1 MDLLKKHYEKI
12 LLGGVLLILAVS
24 AALLPVMISGERDD
38 LRSKA
43 DAIINILPK
52 ALPPLNLSTQ
62 EVTLRQ
68 LEAGIRLDLANSN
81 KVFNPVLWQKMPDG
95 RLLKIQTGE
104 EVGPRALV
112 VTKQTPLFFTV
123 TFDSVST
130 NDAGGARYAIG
141 VEREASPEVAKRR
154 KKQYFVNL
162 GNKNEVFQLRDV
174 KVAADGSTELLLEL
188 TDTGE
193 LVRLSKEQP
202 FKRED
207 GYMVDLKY
215 DPENKKWTNQ
225 RIAGALNLGALN
237 FAGENYNIVAITKNE
252 LVVLAK
258 SNQKKTPV
266 PIVIE
271 ATK

>member
-24 AALLPVMISGERDD
+24 AALLPIMISGEIDD
-38 LRSKA
+38 LRIKA
-43 DAIINILPK
+43 EAIINLPPK

-68 LEAGIRLDLANSN
+68 LQTGIRIDLANSN

-95 RLLKIQTGE
+95 RLIKIQTGE

-112 VTKQTPLFFTV
+112 VTKQTPLYFVV

-130 NDAGGARYAIG
+130 NDAGVARYAIG
-141 VEREASPEVAKRR
+141 VERQAALDAAKRR
-154 KKQYFVNL
+154 KKQYFANV
-162 GNKNEVFQLRDV
+162 GDKSDAFQLQEV
-174 KVAADGSTELLLEL
+174 KGMAEGGPELVLGLTE
-188 TDTGE
+188 TGE
-193 LVRLSKEQP
+193 SVRIAKDKP

-207 GYMVDLKY
+207 GYTVDLKY
-215 DPENKKWTNQ
+215 DPENKKWANQ
-225 RIAGALNLGALN
+225 RVGGPLN
-237 FAGENYNIVAITKNE
+237 FASENYNIVAITKNE

>member
-12 LLGGVLLILAVS
+12 LLGGVLLILVVS

-43 DAIINILPK
+43 DAIIN
-52 ALPPLNLSTQ
+52 LPPKPLTPLNVSTQ
-62 EVTLRQ
+62 EVILHQ
-68 LEAGIRLDLANSN
+68 LEAGIRIDLTTSN

-104 EVGPRALV
+104 EIGPLALA
-112 VTKQTPLFFTV
+112 VTKQTPLYFTV
-123 TFDSVST
+123 TWDSAST
-130 NDAGGARYAIG
+130 NDAGVVRFGIG
-141 VEREASPEVAKRR
+141 VERQASLEAAKRR

-162 GNKNEVFQLRDV
+162 GDKNDAFQLREA
-174 KVAADGSTELLLEL
+174 KAAADGGMELVLDL

-193 LVRLSKEQP
+193 TVSVARDKP

-207 GYMVDLKY
+207 GYTVDLKY
-215 DPENKKWTNQ
+215 DPEKKTWTNQ
-225 RIAGALNLGALN
+225 RVGGALKLGA
-237 FAGENYNIVAITKNE
+237 EDYNIVAITKNE

-266 PIVIE
+266 PIAIE
-271 ATK
+271 AAK

>member
-43 DAIINILPK
+43 DAIINLPPK
-52 ALPPLNLSTQ
+52 ALPNLNLSVQ

-68 LEAGIRLDLANSN
+68 LEAGIKLDLATSN

-95 RLLKIQTGE
+95 RLIKIQTGE

-112 VTKQTPLFFTV
+112 PTKLTPLYFTV

-130 NDAGGARYAIG
+130 NDTGAARYGIG
-141 VEREASPEVAKRR
+141 VEREASPDPAKRR
-154 KKQYFVNL
+154 KKPYYANV
-162 GNKNEVFQLRDV
+162 GNKNDVFLLREVV
-174 KVAADGSTELLLEL
+174 VTADGGAELILEL

-193 LVRLSKEQP
+193 PVRITKEKP

-207 GYMVDLKY
+207 GYTVDLKY

-225 RIAGALNLGALN
+225 RVGGALKLG
-237 FAGENYNIVAITKNE
+237 GEDYNIVAITKNE

-266 PIVIE
+266 PITIE

>member
-24 AALLPVMISGERDD
+24 AGLLPVMISGERDD

-43 DAIINILPK
+43 EAIINLPPK
-52 ALPPLNLSTQ
+52 ALPPLDLSTQ
-62 EVTLRQ
+62 EATLHQ
-68 LEAGIRLDLANSN
+68 LEAGLRFDLTSSN

-95 RLLKIQTGE
+95 RLIKIQTGE

-130 NDAGGARYAIG
+130 NETGVARYAIG
-141 VEREASPEVAKRR
+141 VEREAAPEVARR
-154 KKQYFVNL
+154 KKKQYFVNV
-162 GNKNEVFQLRDV
+162 GNKNEAFQLREV
-174 KVAADGSTELLLEL
+174 KSTAEGGAELMLDL

-193 LVRLSKEQP
+193 TVSLSKEKP

-207 GYMVDLKY
+207 GYTVDLKY

-225 RIAGALNLGALN
+225 RVGGALN
-237 FAGENYNIVAITKNE
+237 FAGENYIIVAITKSE

-266 PIVIE
+266 PIVSE
-271 ATK
+271 AKK

>member
-24 AALLPVMISGERDD
+24 AALLPIMISGERDD
-38 LRSKA
+38 LRIKA
-43 DAIINILPK
+43 DAIINLPPK

-68 LEAGIRLDLANSN
+68 LQAGIRIDLANSN

-95 RLLKIQTGE
+95 RLVKIQTGE

-112 VTKQTPLFFTV
+112 VTKQTPLYFVV

-130 NDAGGARYAIG
+130 NDAGVARYAIG
-141 VEREASPEVAKRR
+141 VERQAALDTAKRR
-154 KKQYFVNL
+154 KKQYFANV
-162 GNKNEVFQLRDV
+162 GDKNDAFQLQEV
-174 KVAADGSTELLLEL
+174 KGTEESGPEL
-188 TDTGE
+188 VLGLTETGE
-193 LVRLSKEQP
+193 SVRIAKDKP

-207 GYMVDLKY
+207 GYTVDLKY
-215 DPENKKWTNQ
+215 DPENKKWVNQ
-225 RIAGALNLGALN
+225 RVGGALN
-237 FAGENYNIVAITKNE
+237 FASENYNIVAISKNE

>member
-43 DAIINILPK
+43 DAIINLPPK

-68 LEAGIRLDLANSN
+68 LEAGLRIDLATTN

-95 RLLKIQTGE
+95 RLIKVQTGE
-104 EVGPRALV
+104 EVGPRALD
-112 VTKQTPLFFTV
+112 VTKQTPLYFTV
-123 TFDSVST
+123 TWDSAST
-130 NDAGGARYAIG
+130 NDAGVVRYGIG
-141 VEREASPEVAKRR
+141 VERPASLEVAKRR
-154 KKQYFVNL
+154 KKQYFANV
-162 GNKNEVFQLRDV
+162 GDKNDAFQLREV
-174 KVAADGSTELLLEL
+174 KAAADGGMELVLDL

-193 LVRLSKEQP
+193 TVSLFKDKP

-207 GYMVDLKY
+207 GYTVDLKY

-225 RIAGALNLGALN
+225 RVGGALKLG
-237 FAGENYNIVAITKNE
+237 GEDYNIVAITKRE

-266 PIVIE
+266 PIAIE

>member
-24 AALLPVMISGERDD
+24 AALLPIMISGERED
-38 LRSKA
+38 LRSKVE
-43 DAIINILPK
+43 AIINLPPK
-52 ALPPLNLSTQ
+52 ALAPLNFSTQ
-62 EVTLRQ
+62 VTILRQ
-68 LEAGIRLDLANSN
+68 LEAGIRLDLATSN

-95 RLLKIQTGE
+95 RLLKIQTGD
-104 EVGPRALV
+104 EVGPRALL
-112 VTKQTPLFFTV
+112 VTKQSPLFFTV

-130 NDAGGARYAIG
+130 NDAGLARYTVG
-141 VEREASPEVAKRR
+141 VEREAAPDAAKRR
-154 KKQYFVNL
+154 KKQYFVNS
-162 GNKNEVFQLRDV
+162 GNKNEVFQLQQV
-174 KVAADGSTELLLEL
+174 KVTPDGGTELVLEL

-193 LVRLSKEQP
+193 LVRVTKEKP

-207 GYMVDLKY
+207 GYTVDLKY

-225 RIAGALNLGALN
+225 RVGGALN
-237 FAGENYNIVAITKNE
+237 FASENYNIVAITKNE

>member
-1 MDLLKKHYEKI
+1 MELLKKHYEKI

-24 AALLPVMISGERDD
+24 AGLLPVMISGERDE
-38 LRSKA
+38 LRTKA
-43 DAIINILPK
+43 DAIINLPPK
-52 ALPPLNLSTQ
+52 ALPALNVSTQ

-68 LEAGIRLDLANSN
+68 LEAGLRLDLATSN

-95 RLLKIQTGE
+95 RLIKVQTGE

-112 VTKQTPLFFTV
+112 ITKQLPLFFTV

-130 NDAGGARYAIG
+130 NDAGVTRYTIG
-141 VEREASPEVAKRR
+141 VEREASPDAAKRR

-162 GNKNEVFQLRDV
+162 GNKNEVFQLREV
-174 KVAADGSTELLLEL
+174 KATADGGTELILEL

-193 LVRLSKEQP
+193 PVSLSKDKP

-207 GYMVDLKY
+207 GYTVDLKY
-215 DPENKKWTNQ
+215 DPENKKWANQ
-225 RIAGALNLGALN
+225 RVGGALN
-237 FAGENYNIVAITKNE
+237 FAAENYNIVAITKSE

>member
-12 LLGGVLLILAVS
+12 VLGGVLLILAVS
-24 AALLPVMISGERDD
+24 AAYLPMKISGERDD
-38 LRSKA
+38 LRTKA
-43 DAIINILPK
+43 EAIINLPPK

-62 EVTLRQ
+62 ELTLHQ
-68 LEAGIRLDLANSN
+68 LEAGVRLDLSSSN

-104 EVGPRALV
+104 EIGPRALL
-112 VTKQTPLFFTV
+112 VTKQTPLFFTI

-130 NDAGGARYAIG
+130 NDTGVARYAIG
-141 VEREASPEVAKRR
+141 VEREASPDVAKRK
-154 KKQYFVNL
+154 KKQYFVNV
-162 GNKNEVFQLRDV
+162 GNKNEAFQLNEV
-174 KVAADGSTELLLEL
+174 KTLADGGLEL
-188 TDTGE
+188 ILELADTGE
-193 LVRLSKEQP
+193 LVHLLKDKP

-207 GYMVDLKY
+207 GYTVDLKY

-225 RIAGALNLGALN
+225 RIRGGELKLG
-237 FAGENYNIVAITKNE
+237 GEDYIIVAITKNE

-266 PIVIE
+266 PIVSE

>member
-12 LLGGVLLILAVS
+12 VLGGVLLMLAVI
-24 AALLPVMISGERDD
+24 AALLPVMISGEVDD

-43 DAIINILPK
+43 EAIINLPPK
-52 ALPPLNLSTQ
+52 ALPPLNVSTQ
-62 EVTLRQ
+62 EVILRQ
-68 LEAGIRLDLANSN
+68 LETGIRIDLTTSN

-95 RLLKIQTGE
+95 RLLKIQTGD

-112 VTKQTPLFFTV
+112 VTKQTPLFFAV

-130 NDAGGARYAIG
+130 NDAGVARYVIG
-141 VEREASPEVAKRR
+141 VEREASPDVAKRK
-154 KKQYFVNL
+154 KKQFFVNV
-162 GNKNEVFQLRDV
+162 GNKNEVFQFQEV
-174 KVAADGSTELLLEL
+174 KGTADGGIELVLDL

-193 LVRLSKEQP
+193 SVRLFKDKP

-207 GYMVDLKY
+207 GYTLDLKY

-225 RIAGALNLGALN
+225 RVGGLLKLG
-237 FAGENYNIVAITKNE
+237 GEDYNIVAITKNE

-266 PIVIE
+266 PIAIE

>member
-24 AALLPVMISGERDD
+24 AGLLPLMISGERDD
-38 LRSKA
+38 LRVKA
-43 DAIINILPK
+43 DAIINLPPK

-68 LEAGIRLDLANSN
+68 LEAGLRIDLATSN
-81 KVFNPVLWQKMPDG
+81 KVFNPVLWQKAPDG
-95 RLLKIQTGE
+95 HLIKIQTGD
-104 EVGPRALV
+104 EVGPRALD
-112 VTKQTPLFFTV
+112 VTKQTPLYFTV
-123 TFDSVST
+123 TWDSAST
-130 NDAGGARYAIG
+130 NDAGVVRYVIG

-154 KKQYFVNL
+154 KKQYFVNV
-162 GNKNEVFQLRDV
+162 GDKNDAFQLRELS
-174 KVAADGSTELLLEL
+174 ATSDGGTKLVLDL

-193 LVRLSKEQP
+193 KVQLSRDKP

-207 GYMVDLKY
+207 GYTVDLKY

-225 RIAGALNLGALN
+225 RVGGALS

-252 LVVLAK
+252 VVVLAK
-258 SNQKKTPV
+258 SNQKKTPIQ
-266 PIVIE
+266 IVSE
-271 ATK
+271 AKK